1 MDSEFK
7 CVNWWEDEFVELEE
21 ELKSIEGCKS
31 VDGFICNSGN
41 VIVDSLLM
49 MFFNL
54 SIVFVEIFFVIF
66 CDYIDCEEDFKFC
79 LSLYMLSDLLVGENE
94 LVSMIDKL

>member
-66 CDYIDCEEDFKFC
+66 VIILIVKKILNFVWVYICWVI
-79 LSLYMLSDLLVGENE
+79 Y
-94 LVSMIDKL
+94 